1 MEHTHFC
8 AKSAKNDLKPPEFL
22 KCNFYFETEGVLNT
36 GGIQFPASS
45 WLLWTITDWMGDLG
59 GRPMGI
65 EALHIAIFLVKWS
78 LTFDSNPSNI
88 GSYTFTTEF
97 VNMLQKR
104 NSIKPSQT
112 LAFTI
117 FSTSKPIV
125 TLSKAIP
132 SQTPTLGKTISI
144 YILHNIIQI
153 HNNVM
158 WDWHYSIE
166 FSHIQYEY
174 EKYSIDYYQ
183 SCKTMLWIWI
193 TLCCSPNNGVQNICR
208 LIFYCL

>member
-1 MEHTHFC
+1 
-8 AKSAKNDLKPPEFL
+8 
-22 KCNFYFETEGVLNT
+22 
-36 GGIQFPASS
+36 
-45 WLLWTITDWMGDLG
+45 
-59 GRPMGI
+59 MGI

-158 WDWHYSIE
+158 
-166 FSHIQYEY
+166 
-174 EKYSIDYYQ
+174 
-183 SCKTMLWIWI
+183 
-193 TLCCSPNNGVQNICR
+193 
-208 LIFYCL
+208 